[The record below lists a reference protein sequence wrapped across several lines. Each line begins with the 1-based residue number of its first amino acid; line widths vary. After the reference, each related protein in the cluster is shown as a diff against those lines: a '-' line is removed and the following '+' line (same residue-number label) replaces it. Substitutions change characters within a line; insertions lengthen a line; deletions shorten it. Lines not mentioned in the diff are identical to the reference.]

1 MRDDVKVCVS
11 ARVDFFSKYY
21 DIPQS
26 LQTEVDAFISDIE
39 ALGERCTDAQQFE
52 AEFVSSGL
60 SNRFNAILP
69 KCNPKAMPVTVEQKA
84 YSRQVCREM
93 WQEQRGQIAEDIIN
107 DVTESVTMRIE
118 SDSMQARRRAM
129 SDAGVLDDYTRATN
143 AIDDAECVAGFFGRL
158 FGRKKKQN

>member
-26 LQTEVDAFISDIE
+26 VQTEVDAFISDTE

-60 SNRFNAILP
+60 CNRFNAILP
-69 KCNPKAMPVTVEQKA
+69 NCTPKAMSSSGVFLLLIPFFVATLR
-84 YSRQVCREM
+84 SRNISICQ
-93 WQEQRGQIAEDIIN
+93 QPLFS
-107 DVTESVTMRIE
+107 SV
-118 SDSMQARRRAM
+118 A
-129 SDAGVLDDYTRATN
+129 
-143 AIDDAECVAGFFGRL
+143 F
-158 FGRKKKQN
+158 

>member
-26 LQTEVDAFISDIE
+26 VQTEVDAFISDIK

-52 AEFVSSGL
+52 SEFVSSGL

-69 KCNPKAMPVTVEQKA
+69 NCTPKAMPVTMEQKA
-84 YSRQVCREM
+84 YSRQVRREM
-93 WQEQRGQIAEDIIN
+93 WHEQRGQIAEDILT

-143 AIDDAECVAGFFGRL
+143 AVEDAGRLAGFFRNK
-158 FGRKKKQN
+158 FGKKKK

>member
-26 LQTEVDAFISDIE
+26 IQTEVDAFISDTE

-52 AEFVSSGL
+52 AEFVSSGF

-69 KCNPKAMPVTVEQKA
+69 NCTPKVMPVTVEQKA

-93 WQEQRGQIAEDIIN
+93 WQEQRGQIAEDILT
-107 DVTESVTMRIE
+107 DVTESVSMRIE
-118 SDSMQARRRAM
+118 SDSMQARRQAM

-143 AIDDAECVAGFFGRL
+143 AVEDAGRLAGFFRNK
-158 FGRKKKQN
+158 FGKKKM